1 MKISLP
7 RVRRGGQ
14 TKGKAMKTKTKAK
27 AAAKKRQ
34 PKEAGAEP
42 VAPKAAEYQ
51 RERREIAVDLLKVAP
66 WNPRGKITPESVADL
81 VKSIESLGVI
91 QPLVAMLDKDNNAT
105 LIAGHRRLV
114 AAKLAGLKSVPCD
127 ILKGVDEATARRM
140 TFIENLQRKDADPLL
155 ESELVGGLVKSGM
168 TQDEI
173 AAETGRGREWVAR
186 RLNLSR
192 LSKSWRKRVKDGE
205 QITTDCLEHVAAYPE
220 EVQERMKGAKDY
232 NRRDAALR
240 WCDIESQFDRETQD
254 LKKAVFDRTPCKTCP
269 NNTGCS
275 PDLFDWDGKPAAFG
289 KCMDGKCFRRKVAEA
304 VKATIAD
311 AKENGVEVRECKQ
324 HPDYSI
330 SLQSKPDKRHDTLYV
345 WKDYND
351 EPVMQ
356 WGERPRTGQTGGGLT
371 DEEKEARKRKLAANK
386 ARRKL
391 AEWCASG
398 ALADAI
404 VSRYRGGIHT
414 DAPFVFKHAF
424 SLDDYR
430 FSGSVTSIKDA
441 AYFVLQDGSLGVPES
456 WAKAVAE
463 DIAGTLG
470 KEWGLANAKRL
481 LGLFQEAR
489 DALTEDE
496 RKLLISD
503 EELGDLQNPK
513 LVKWAG
519 DGEDAE
525 ADADEEDED

>member
-1 MKISLP
+1 
-7 RVRRGGQ
+7 
-14 TKGKAMKTKTKAK
+14 
-27 AAAKKRQ
+27 
-34 PKEAGAEP
+34 
-42 VAPKAAEYQ
+42 
-51 RERREIAVDLLKVAP
+51 
-66 WNPRGKITPESVADL
+66 
-81 VKSIESLGVI
+81 
-91 QPLVAMLDKDNNAT
+91 
-105 LIAGHRRLV
+105 
-114 AAKLAGLKSVPCD
+114 
-127 ILKGVDEATARRM
+127 
-140 TFIENLQRKDADPLL
+140 
-155 ESELVGGLVKSGM
+155 
-168 TQDEI
+168 
-173 AAETGRGREWVAR
+173 
-186 RLNLSR
+186 
-192 LSKSWRKRVKDGE
+192 
-205 QITTDCLEHVAAYPE
+205 
-220 EVQERMKGAKDY
+220 VQERLKGAKDY

-289 KCMDGKCFRRKVAEA
+289 KCMDGKCFKRKVAEA

-351 EPVMQ
+351 ETVMQ
-356 WGERPRTGQTGGGLT
+356 WGESPKQGKPGGGMS
-371 DEEKEARKRKLAANK
+371 DEEKELRRIKIAANK

-398 ALADAI
+398 ALAEAI
-404 VSRYRGGIHT
+404 MSRYRGGIYT

-430 FSGSVTSIKDA
+430 FSGAVTSIKDA

-456 WAKAVAE
+456 WAKAVAQ
-463 DIAGTLG
+463 DIGETLK
-470 KEWGLANAKRL
+470 KEWGLSNAKRL

-496 RKLLISD
+496 RKLLVSD
-503 EELGDLQNPK
+503 EELAKFRCPEP
-513 LVKWAG
+513 VKWRS
-519 DGEDAE
+519 EDADGSDE
-525 ADADEEDED
+525 DEEV

>member
-1 MKISLP
+1 MK
-7 RVRRGGQ
+7 
-14 TKGKAMKTKTKAK
+14 KKAK
-27 AAAKKRQ
+27 AKTAAKKQ
-34 PKEAGAEP
+34 PKKASAEP

-114 AAKLAGLKSVPCD
+114 AAKLAGLESVPCD

-155 ESELVGGLVKSGM
+155 ESELVGSLVKSGM
-168 TQDEI
+168 KQDEI
-173 AAETGRGREWVAR
+173 AAETGRGREWVSR

-192 LSKSWRKRVKDGE
+192 LSKSWRQRVAKGE

-220 EVQERMKGAKDY
+220 EVQERLKGAKTY
-232 NRRDAALR
+232 NNPGAALR
-240 WCDIESQFDRETQD
+240 WCDIESQFDHETQD
-254 LKKAVFDRTPCKTCP
+254 LKKAVFDKTPCKTCP

-275 PDLFDWDGKPAAFG
+275 PDLFDWNGRPAAFG

-345 WKDYND
+345 WKDWND
-351 EPVMQ
+351 ETVMQ
-356 WGERPRTGQTGGGLT
+356 WGERPSTGQTGGGLT

-398 ALADAI
+398 ALAKAI
-404 VSRYRGGIHT
+404 MELYDGNIPVV
-414 DAPFVFKHAF
+414 APFAFQHAF
-424 SLDDYR
+424 SLGEYR
-430 FSGSVTSIKDA
+430 FSGSVTSIADA
-441 AYFVLQDGSLGVPES
+441 SYACIQFGNEIEVPEL

-463 DIAGTLG
+463 DIGATLG
-470 KEWGLANAKRL
+470 KEWGLSNAKRL
-481 LGLFQEAR
+481 LGIFSEAR
-489 DALTEDE
+489 NALTEDE
-496 RKLLISD
+496 RNLLIPYD
-503 EELGDLQNPK
+503 ELIRLQEPK
-513 LVKWAG
+513 QVKWAEG
-519 DGEDAE
+519 GEDAE
-525 ADADEEDED
+525 AEADETEDDEEA

>member
-1 MKISLP
+1 MK
-7 RVRRGGQ
+7 
-14 TKGKAMKTKTKAK
+14 TKTKTKAK
-27 AAAKKRQ
+27 AAAKKQ
-34 PKEAGAEP
+34 PKDAEA
-42 VAPKAAEYQ
+42 VSAPKVADY
-51 RERREIAVDLLKVAP
+51 ERKRTEIEVAKLKVAP
-66 WNPRGKITPESVADL
+66 WNPRPKITPESVADL
-81 VKSIESLGVI
+81 AASIESLGVI

-114 AAKLAGLKSVPCD
+114 AAKLAGLESVPCD

-155 ESELVGGLVKSGM
+155 ESELVGSLVKSGM

-173 AAETGRGREWVAR
+173 SAETGRGREWVAR

-220 EVQERMKGAKDY
+220 EVQERLKGAKTY
-232 NRRDAALR
+232 NNPGAALR

-275 PDLFDWDGKPAAFG
+275 PDLFDWDGKPAAYG
-289 KCMDGKCFRRKVAEA
+289 KCMDGKCYKRKVAEA
-304 VKATIAD
+304 IKATIAD
-311 AKENGVEVRECKQ
+311 AKANGAEVRESKQ

-345 WKDYND
+345 WKDWND
-351 EPVMQ
+351 ETVMQ
-356 WGERPRTGQTGGGLT
+356 WGEKPRAGRPGGEMS
-371 DEEKEARKRKLAANK
+371 DEEKELRKLKIATNK
-386 ARRKL
+386 AKRKL

-398 ALADAI
+398 ALAEAI
-404 VSRYRGGIHT
+404 MSRYRGGVHT

-424 SLDDYR
+424 SLNDYR
-430 FSGSVTSIKDA
+430 FSGAVTSIKDA

-456 WAKAVAE
+456 WAKAVAQ
-463 DIAGTLG
+463 DIGETLK
-470 KEWGLANAKRL
+470 KEWGLSNAKRL

-489 DALTEDE
+489 DALTEEE
-496 RKLLISD
+496 RKLLITD
-503 EELGDLQNPK
+503 KELGDLQNPK

-519 DGEDAE
+519 DGEDADAE
-525 ADADEEDED
+525 AEADEEDED